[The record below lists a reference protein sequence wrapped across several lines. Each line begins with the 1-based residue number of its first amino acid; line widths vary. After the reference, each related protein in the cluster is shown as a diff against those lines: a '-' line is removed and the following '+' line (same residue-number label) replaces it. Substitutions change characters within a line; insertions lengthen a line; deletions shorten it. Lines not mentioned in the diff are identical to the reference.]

1 MSNLITFITD
11 SQTKIFHDSEI
22 MPSIDRASVLANEP
36 YSFTYAYKAACGD
49 CYPISVS
56 VHCEGLSFSV
66 YRVDSVPIIHP
77 YQKRPDD
84 GLASEP
90 KDVEWLIEA
99 GTEERGVDLY
109 PDVLL
114 PRSALPKITRID
126 TDPSCPYC
134 EENEPHRLDANDT
147 SFSSLVITVNEERNA
162 LPAGDYEIKVSAVS
176 LLTGETIAEDSFTL
190 TVIGALLPKIDFKY
204 TNWFHYDCLADL
216 HNVKLFG
223 EEYFELLKSYFKNAA
238 DYGMNLLLIP
248 SFTPPLDTPIGKYRK
263 KAQLVGITKS
273 DKGYVFDFSGLER
286 LMKLALECGIEYFE
300 HPHLFTQ
307 WGAKH
312 APAIYAT
319 VNGEEKRIFGWDTDA
334 SSDEYREFLECYI
347 TAFRSFTEKLG
358 VSDNVFYHISDE
370 PDLSN
375 IDSYRIAKETAA
387 PLLAGV
393 ESGDALSRI
402 EFYENGMV
410 DTPIVCIDGIDDFYG
425 KCKNLWAYY
434 TGGYYEG
441 QSTEKCSNRLITT
454 KPYRTRIFG
463 LQAFK
468 YKLTGF
474 LHWGFNYY
482 YYRMSRGYFN
492 PLLNPCGYQQRPGA
506 SFIVYP
512 GADGVLGSLR
522 EVYMREAIC
531 DLRALK
537 LLESLTSYEY
547 VISLAETHFGE
558 EITCFTIPSSAE
570 QMMSFREII
579 NREIAK
585 RI

>member
-11 SQTKIFHDSEI
+11 SQTKIFHDSDI
-22 MPSIDRASVLANEP
+22 MQSIERASVLSNEP
-36 YSFTYAYKAACGD
+36 YSFTYAYKLKCGD
-49 CYPISVS
+49 CVPISVS
-56 VHCEGLSFSV
+56 VKCDGLSFNV
-66 YRVDSVPIIHP
+66 YRVDSVPVICP
-77 YQKRPDD
+77 AQKRMDTGTAILTEDD
-84 GLASEP
+84 SFLE
-90 KDVEWLIEA
+90 EA
-99 GTEERGVDLY
+99 AAEERGVGLY

-114 PRSALPKITRID
+114 PRSASPKIVHIP

-134 EENEPHRLDANDT
+134 EENEPNRLDVNDT
-147 SFSSLVITVNEERNA
+147 SFSSLMITVNEEGEA
-162 LPAGDYEIKVSAVS
+162 VPAGDYEIIVTATS
-176 LLTGETIAEDSFTL
+176 LLTGEIIAENSFVL
-190 TVIGALLPKIDFKY
+190 TVIGADLPKIDFKY
-204 TNWFHYDCLADL
+204 TNWFHYDCVADL
-216 HNVKLFG
+216 HNVELFG
-223 EEYFELLKSYFKNAA
+223 EKYFEILKSYFKNAA

-248 SFTPPLDTPIGKYRK
+248 TFTPPLDTPIGQYRK

-273 DKGYVFDFSGLER
+273 ENGYKFEFSRLER
-286 LMKLALECGIEYFE
+286 LIRLALECGIEYFE

-319 VNGEEKRIFGWDTDA
+319 INCEEKRIFGWDTDA

-347 TAFRSFTEKLG
+347 TAFRSFADQLG
-358 VSDNVFYHISDE
+358 IGDKIFYHISDE
-370 PDLSN
+370 PDLAN
-375 IDSYRIAKETAA
+375 INSYSKAKETVS
-387 PLLAGV
+387 PLLRGA

-410 DTPIVCIDGIDDFYG
+410 DTPIVCIDAIDEFFG

-434 TGGYYEG
+434 TCSYYEG
-441 QSTEKCSNRLITT
+441 QTTEKCTNRLITS
-454 KPYRTRIFG
+454 KPYRARIFG
-463 LQAFK
+463 LHAFR

-474 LHWGFNYY
+474 LHWGFNFY

-512 GADGVLGSLR
+512 GSDGALGSLR
-522 EVYMREAIC
+522 EVYMREAIT

-547 VISLAETHFGE
+547 IISLSERHFGKN
-558 EITCFTIPSSAE
+558 INYHTIPESAE
-570 QMMSFREII
+570 QMTSFRETI

>member
-22 MPSIDRASVLANEP
+22 MQSIERASVLSNDP
-36 YSFTYAYKAACGD
+36 YSFTYAYKAKCGD
-49 CYPISVS
+49 CFPVSVS
-56 VHCEGLSFSV
+56 VKSDGLTFSV

-90 KDVEWLIEA
+90 KDVEWISEVA
-99 GTEERGVDLY
+99 SEGRGVDLY

-114 PRSALPKITRID
+114 PRSTSPKIAYIP
-126 TDPSCPYC
+126 TDPSCPYY
-134 EENEPHRLDANDT
+134 EENEPNRLDANDT
-147 SFSSLVITVNEERNA
+147 SFSSLIITVNEERKTI
-162 LPAGDYEIKVSAVS
+162 PAGNYEIRISATS
-176 LLTGETIAEDSFTL
+176 LLTGETVAEDRFVL
-190 TVIGALLPKIDFKY
+190 TVIGAQLPEIDFKY
-204 TNWFHYDCLADL
+204 TNWFHYDCVADL
-216 HNVKLFG
+216 HNVKLFSD
-223 EEYFELLKSYFKNAA
+223 EYFELLKSYFKNAA

-248 SFTPPLDTPIGKYRK
+248 TFTPPLDTPIGQYRK
-263 KAQLVGITKS
+263 KAQLVGITKNEG
-273 DKGYVFDFSGLER
+273 GYEFDFSELAR
-286 LMKLALECGIEYFE
+286 LIKLAVDSGIEYFE

-319 VNGEEKRIFGWDTDA
+319 VGGEEIRIFGWDTDA

-347 TAFRSFTEKLG
+347 TAFRSFALEMG
-358 VSDNVFYHISDE
+358 ISDKVFYHISDE
-370 PDLSN
+370 PDLTN
-375 IDSYRIAKETAA
+375 IESYRSAKEAAA
-387 PLLAGV
+387 PLLCGA

-410 DTPIVCIDGIDDFYG
+410 DTPIVCIDAIEDFYG
-425 KCKNLWAYY
+425 KCKSLWAYY

-441 QSTEKCSNRLITT
+441 QSTEKCTNRLITT
-454 KPYRTRIFG
+454 KPYRARIFG

-492 PLLNPCGYQQRPGA
+492 PLINPCGYQQRPGA

-512 GADGVLGSLR
+512 GSDGALGSLR
-522 EVYMREAIC
+522 EVYMREAIM

-537 LLESLTSYEY
+537 LLESLTDYDY
-547 VISLAETHFGE
+547 VISLAEKHFGQ
-558 EITCFTIPSSAE
+558 EITCFTIPDSPE
-570 QMMSFREII
+570 QMTSFREMI

-585 RI
+585 RV